1 MSRVNDKTLGFLGIL
16 RRAGKITIGCDP
28 VCDSAAKGKAKLILM
43 AEDISENT
51 KKTVL
56 KNTQEYRLHTYIIKC
71 SKSDLSAAVGKQAAV
86 ISVDDEKAA
95 SSVEQKLADDKE
107 ECQYGNKG

>member
-1 MSRVNDKTLGFLGIL
+1 MDSKTLGFIGIL

-28 VCDSAAKGKAKLILM
+28 VCDSVARGKTKLVLM

-51 KKTVL
+51 KKAVL
-56 KNTQEYRLHTYIIKC
+56 RRTEEYSPHIYIIKC
-71 SKSDLSAAVGKQAAV
+71 SKSELSNAVGRQAAV

-95 SSVEQKLADDKE
+95 LSAEKKLADEKE
-107 ECQYGNKG
+107 ECHYGNKG